1 MEKKGHFLRKMAG
14 LLAMVMV
21 LTMCAAGCGQ
31 QPEEPEKPGTDEA
44 GGEKPT
50 DIVLI
55 QPDDVEVPVDFE
67 TAKKAWP
74 DVYAYIK
81 IPGASNMAIREGNF
95 LVQRPGDD
103 DYYLYRDLDG
113 KTNQAG
119 TLYTQASF
127 NNPDLND
134 PVTLIYGHNMR
145 NGTML
150 GGLRNYADAMSFG
163 EDTVVEIYQQGRRMT
178 YRIFAAIPYDDTNIL
193 YYHDFTDEQV
203 FADFFA
209 ALGKAAKDKNY
220 VGADHQNGFCPAV
233 GSVHVNADDLP
244 VWGDKVIVL
253 STCIGDDV
261 HRYLMLAK
269 RVEDSDEPL
278 KMTREEAEKAGL
290 TDKIIGV
297 ETDTGDGDKA
307 DEAKTDAAKS
317 DSTKTDTTKTDTTKS
332 DTTKTDTAKKDN

>member
-1 MEKKGHFLRKMAG
+1 MEKKGHFLRKTAG
-14 LLAMVMV
+14 LLALVMV

-31 QPEEPEKPGTDEA
+31 QPVQPNTPDPDGTDA
-44 GGEKPT
+44 EKPT

-67 TAKKAWP
+67 TAQKAWP
-74 DVYAYIK
+74 DAYAYIK

-127 NNPDLND
+127 NRPDMSD
-134 PVTLIYGHNMR
+134 PVTVIYGHNMR

-150 GGLRNYADAMSFG
+150 GGLRNYANAMSFG
-163 EDTVVEIYQQGRRMT
+163 DDTVVEIYQQGRKMT
-178 YRIFAAIPYDDTNIL
+178 YRIFAAIPYDDTNIM

-203 FADFFA
+203 FTDFFA

-220 VGADHQNGFCPAV
+220 VGTDHMNGFCPAV
-233 GSVHVNADDLP
+233 GSVHVNSSDLP
-244 VWGDKVIVL
+244 EAGDKVIIL
-253 STCIGDDV
+253 STCVGDDV
-261 HRYLMLAK
+261 HRYLMMAK
-269 RVEDSDEPL
+269 LVEDSAEPL

-297 ETDTGDGDKA
+297 EKAIDDTAGNGSA
-307 DEAKTDAAKS
+307 DASGT
-317 DSTKTDTTKTDTTKS
+317 DSTKTDTTKTDS
-332 DTTKTDTAKKDN
+332 TKTDTTKKDN